1 MITSTAN
8 SRIKAM
14 LKLAKASERRKLGH
28 FVVEGVRELQLALG
42 HGYSPDVLYFCPELV
57 PDGFSSRLGV
67 PEDICMPVSRAVFD
81 RIAYRENRDGIVGVL
96 HTRPLLLSDIR
107 LSEYPLVIVLE
118 AVEKPGNLGA
128 VLRTADA
135 VQADAVVVC
144 DPKTDFFN
152 PNVVRSSI
160 GCCFTRQVALCTN
173 EELLAWLAV
182 HGITTYAAALTA
194 DGLYHEAD
202 YQGAVAFLMGTEA
215 TGLSDFWLHHA
226 DHNIKIPM
234 LGEIDSLNV
243 SVSTAIL
250 VYEAKRQRGFQ

>member
-8 SRIKAM
+8 LRIKA
-14 LKLAKASERRKLGH
+14 LQKLSKASERRKQGR
-28 FVVEGVRELQLALG
+28 FVVEGLRELGLALD

-57 PDGFSSRLGV
+57 PDGYPSRLGV
-67 PEDICMPVSRAVFD
+67 PEDACVPVSRAVFD
-81 RIAYRENRDGIVGVL
+81 RIAYRENRDGMVGVF
-96 HTRPLLLSDIR
+96 HTRPLALADVR
-107 LSEYPLVIVLE
+107 LEKNPLIIVLE

-128 VLRTADA
+128 ILRTADA
-135 VQADAVVVC
+135 VQANAVVVC

-173 EELLAWLAV
+173 EELLSWLIA
-182 HGITTYAAALTA
+182 HGISTYAAALTA

-215 TGLSDFWLHHA
+215 TGLSEFWLHHA
-226 DHNIKIPM
+226 DHSIKIPM

-243 SVSTAIL
+243 SVSTAVM
-250 VYEAKRQRGFQ
+250 VYEAMRQRGFQ